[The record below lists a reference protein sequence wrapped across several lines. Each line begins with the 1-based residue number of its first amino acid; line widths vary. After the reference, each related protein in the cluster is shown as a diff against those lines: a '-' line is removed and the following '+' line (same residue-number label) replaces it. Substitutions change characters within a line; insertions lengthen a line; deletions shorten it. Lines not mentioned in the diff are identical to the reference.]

1 MHRASCVLA
10 PSLWR
15 AVRPRLGKFSPFV
28 LYHCAE
34 TRVSHRNVHTV
45 PNLRHD
51 IDEGIGDFLSP
62 KALRLLAVEY
72 QGGLLSRLN
81 DLAKGT

>member
-1 MHRASCVLA
+1 M
-10 PSLWR
+10 
-15 AVRPRLGKFSPFV
+15 
-28 LYHCAE
+28 
-34 TRVSHRNVHTV
+34 SHRNVHTV